1 LCILPEKLL
10 LERLRLLSVLGSA
23 KSRRKE
29 CRMTQ
34 LGKTLPG
41 YHDSTFLTI
50 AMTMIKIVVEISE
63 TRTFL
68 EALDSIVRLPQVI
81 TRP

>member
-1 LCILPEKLL
+1 
-10 LERLRLLSVLGSA
+10 
-23 KSRRKE
+23 
-29 CRMTQ
+29 MTQ
-34 LGKTLPG
+34 LGKTLAG